1 MSEVEL
7 RKAEQLGTLAERI
20 NEEHRACEEAATEA
34 LRHAIEA
41 GRLLQQVKA
50 SLPHGDWLAWLQANF
65 EGSERTA
72 QGYVRLHKLQ
82 GELAAQNRNGVAH
95 FTLRGAL
102 KALATAKKPTPPALW
117 LPQAPEGVQP
127 DPAVLKGWE
136 EDQAAI
142 AASARR
148 SQEALALQR
157 VAERADE
164 LRGII
169 VALDGLTHSYSPEEA
184 GAALAQMAGNG
195 RAVAALREGIG
206 WLAQVAEEAEAA
218 QGRMQDAE

>member
-1 MSEVEL
+1 MATQATGGEGMAEVAVQNGSGQAAKLE
-7 RKAEQLGTLAERI
+7 ALAERI
-20 NEEHRACEEAATEA
+20 NAEHRACEGAATEA

-41 GRLLQQVKA
+41 GALLQQVKA
-50 SLPHGDWLAWLQANF
+50 SLPHGDWLPWLEANF

-102 KALATAKKPTPPALW
+102 KALAAAKKPTPPALW

-142 AASARR
+142 AASERHHR
-148 SQEALALQR
+148 EALAKLR
-157 VAERADE
+157 AAERA
-164 LRGII
+164 
-169 VALDGLTHSYSPEEA
+169 
-184 GAALAQMAGNG
+184 
-195 RAVAALREGIG
+195 
-206 WLAQVAEEAEAA
+206 
-218 QGRMQDAE
+218 